1 MAESERQQWKRIRSK
16 EEKTGNEKTKA
27 ITGKEKTLVLIESA
41 KACARTHT
49 PQGWKCSICPQ

>member
-27 ITGKEKTLVLIESA
+27 ITGKEKTLTGA
-41 KACARTHT
+41 Y
-49 PQGWKCSICPQ
+49 